1 MFNSDL
7 NCFADW
13 IHENN
18 CMESTGKYWV
28 PAFHIL
34 EKRGIRV
41 IIAIAR
47 MILTAAFV
55 MLFNL
60 EEWNPV
66 GLLRSIYLR
75 IQRKSSLSRL

>member
-1 MFNSDL
+1 MSAYNV
-7 NCFADW
+7 
-13 IHENN
+13 

-34 EKRGIRV
+34 EERGIRV

-47 MILTAAFV
+47 MILTAVFV

-75 IQRKSSLSRL
+75 ILRIQRKSSLSRL